1 MLAYQIRPFKKSVFL
16 RIWFSSPPGL
26 PYFWFINQVY
36 CKTMEN
42 PVINQNTGAFRF
54 QVWAS
59 FALSFSLMIIGICY
73 LPVDLWIKGYLL
85 MGTVFTVASCFTL
98 AKTLRDDHEAGKLIN
113 RITGAKTEKILKEYE
128 SV

>member
-1 MLAYQIRPFKKSVFL
+1 MVILQKSVSFQN
-16 RIWFSSPPGL
+16 RFSPPPGL
-26 PYFWFINQVY
+26 PYLWFINQAY
-36 CKTMEN
+36 RKTMEN
-42 PVINQNTGAFRF
+42 PVINQNTAAFRF

-59 FALSFSLMIIGICY
+59 FALSFALMIVGICY

-85 MGTVFTVASCFTL
+85 MGTIFTVASCFTL
-98 AKTLRDDHEAGKLIN
+98 AKTLRDDYEAGKLIN

>member
-1 MLAYQIRPFKKSVFL
+1 
-16 RIWFSSPPGL
+16 
-26 PYFWFINQVY
+26 
-36 CKTMEN
+36 MEN
-42 PVINQNTGAFRF
+42 PVINQNTAAFRF

-59 FALSFSLMIIGICY
+59 FALSFGLMLVGICY
-73 LPVDLWIKGYLL
+73 LPVGLWIKGYLM
-85 MGTVFTVASCFTL
+85 MGIVFTVASCFTL

>member
-1 MLAYQIRPFKKSVFL
+1 
-16 RIWFSSPPGL
+16 
-26 PYFWFINQVY
+26 
-36 CKTMEN
+36 MEN
-42 PVINQNTGAFRF
+42 PIINQTTAAFRF

-59 FALSFSLMIIGICY
+59 FILSSGLMLTGILF
-73 LPVDLWIKGYLL
+73 LPVNLWIKGYLM
-85 MGTVFTVASCFTL
+85 MGIVFTVASCFTL